1 MKGNM
6 TNKITTVSQVL
17 PTDFI
22 IADEYT
28 VTEPGLSPFNKDQTI
43 SHKELI
49 EYLKDNALNTIN
61 VLPMMSEPKTPDH
74 YKDYDVMTSK
84 IKKILDNAECEMYEM
99 IEYYNEKYEENNEVY
114 PIETADLSN
123 LFSQLSDYCED
134 HQ

>member
-61 VLPMMSEPKTPDH
+61 VLPMMSDPDQH
-74 YKDYDVMTSK
+74 TKDYDIMTNK
-84 IKKILDNAECEMYEM
+84 IQKMLDKTETDMYEL
-99 IEYYNEKYEENNEVY
+99 IEEYNEKYEDNEKVY
-114 PIETADLSN
+114 EINTCDLSS
-123 LFSQLSDYCED
+123 LFSQLSDFCED